1 MGTNQKKQEST
12 TQDQTRRSKRLA
24 RKTTNSRYW
33 TDEDLAERW
42 NVCRDT
48 IWRWARVGHIPA
60 PIKLP
65 GNCTRW
71 LRDEVESCEESWG
84 QH

>member
-1 MGTNQKKQEST
+1 MKNPQRKKRTKQEE
-12 TQDQTRRSKRLA
+12 QDRRSKRLA
-24 RKTTNSRYW
+24 RKSQNSKYW

-48 IWRWARVGHIPA
+48 IWRWARIGAIPN
-60 PIKLP
+60 PVKLP

-71 LRDEVESCEESWG
+71 VRDEVEDNEKDWG

>member
-1 MGTNQKKQEST
+1 MSHQKENQSKSNLV
-12 TQDQTRRSKRLA
+12 RREKRLA
-24 RKTTNSRYW
+24 RKTANSRYW

-48 IWRWARVGHIPA
+48 VWRWARVGAIPN

-71 LRDEVESCEESWG
+71 LREEVETCEESWG